1 MLVIIYSREDL
12 VNPVEST
19 VIDCNA
25 DTTISDLLAHN
36 CPKYSA
42 SVRPFLSAYA
52 NREFV
57 PYEDWSSFKLG
68 KTSELM
74 FVIEAGASLTAGA
87 IIAIISAVMAV
98 ASVVYSLI
106 SMHRLDSAST
116 GNTKTGSTI
125 YDINAQGNKVK
136 LQQVIPENF
145 GLFKKFPDY
154 LCDRHTFYRNN
165 QFFVDLVLCQG
176 RGYYQHSPTHD
187 DIYIANT
194 PLSEFDDGSVQVRVY
209 DPSTVIT
216 AQNSIEEGC
225 WCGWYSSIEVT
236 SQGKT
241 LEGAVEQAEST
252 DSATYETILGDDEV
266 TCYKT
271 TYQVTGGIGGCSG
284 GGGSSTIP
292 IRKPYSLPWDVGA
305 YINISG
311 TPRVRKVGTENEDYS
326 TEVNNDTVT
335 LYIDKAD
342 NITNLNWLRARVTE
356 IDPDTEEE
364 VIVSAGDTIRVT
376 YERHAVV
383 TYMSRPYGSQGPR
396 RVTAENVNTENFD
409 AEILAI
415 SVSGDLL
422 TITVSAQEANIP
434 QYPNYPSVDA
444 ISIIEQYKTDKITV
458 YQPLPADYTYDSDD
472 GIYRIVSKS
481 GAVTTLV
488 RVTSSYAVDP
498 NWEGFWAQ
506 GFSTNDIK
514 YTINDA
520 SSSTAGT
527 WVGPYRACPVGAVSN
542 KFEVDIMFPQGIGT
556 LNNSG
561 GINNRTIKIE
571 VQYREAGSSDEW
583 ESQEFQWTNN
593 TNDEL
598 AYTLS
603 IDTADAGNYE
613 FRIKNL
619 SNNDENIQALQTVK
633 WVGLKSRITDK
644 NQYDDITVI
653 ICRFK
658 GTETLSELSQNQ
670 LWTLW
675 TRKLPA
681 LDTADEH
688 LNDPNYMTATRE
700 IAPVIKYICDN
711 SKYKGIVDIESL
723 TEYDSYWR
731 SKGMKLDGTL
741 DDDNT
746 LLEALRDVLKAG
758 FSGLTV
764 YDNRLSFCK
773 LHKQGANEPL
783 VQIFTPQNLTE
794 SPKSTITLRRDD
806 SVNEVVVEFIDPTTY
821 KTATRYVHLDDN
833 GEAVVT
839 LYPTSNAQ
847 ETLNAFGVVQEN
859 VAIAMGLRRLR
870 YLTYTNTKY
879 EIRTEMDGLN
889 CKYNDLVGLVLDHN
903 LSNVSGRIL
912 GTNQSSITVDRE
924 IPVELSGGVIYIR
937 KMDGTMF
944 QTTYRRID
952 SRTLELDEQ
961 LPFEWSD
968 DYGTI
973 MEYPFFAIGEL
984 VKCWVSNVKPSDK
997 NCTLE
1002 LVNYDERVFADD
1014 L

>member
-12 VNPVEST
+12 SNPVEST
-19 VIDCNA
+19 IIECNA
-25 DTTISDLLAHN
+25 DTTISDLLLQN

-42 SVRPFLSAYA
+42 SIRPFLSAYA

-57 PYEDWSSFKLG
+57 PYEDWSSFKLS

-87 IIAIISAVMAV
+87 IIAIISAVIAV
-98 ASVVYSLI
+98 ASVAYSLI
-106 SMHRLDSAST
+106 AMHRLDSPST

-125 YDINAQGNKVK
+125 YDVNAQGNKVK

-165 QFFVDLVLCQG
+165 KFFIDLVLCQG
-176 RGYYQHSPTHD
+176 RGYYQHSQTHN

-216 AQNSIEEGC
+216 AQNSIEDGC

-252 DSATYETILGDDEV
+252 DSATYETTLGDDHV

-271 TYQVTGGIGGCSG
+271 TYQMTGSVGCSG
-284 GGGSSTIP
+284 DNRAYIP
-292 IRKPYSLPWDVGA
+292 IRKPYSLPWDVGS
-305 YINISG
+305 YVKITN
-311 TPRVRKVGTENEDYS
+311 TPRVRKVGDENDNYS
-326 TEVNNDTVT
+326 TEINNDTVI
-335 LYIDKAD
+335 LYIDKSS
-342 NITNLNWLRARVTE
+342 NITDLKWLRARVTE

-364 VIVSAGDTIRVT
+364 IIKSAGDIIRVT
-376 YERHAVV
+376 YERHAIINYLSQPV
-383 TYMSRPYGSQGPR
+383 GSQGPSI
-396 RVTAENVNTENFD
+396 VTAENVNTENFD

-415 SVSGDLL
+415 SMSDNLL
-422 TITVSAQEANIP
+422 TITLSSQEATVP
-434 QYPNYPSVDA
+434 QYPDYPSVSA
-444 ISIIEQYKTDKITV
+444 HTIIEQHKSDTITV
-458 YQPLPADYTYDSDD
+458 YQPLPADYTYESDD
-472 GIYRIVSKS
+472 GMYRIDSKS
-481 GAVTTLV
+481 DATTYLT
-488 RVTSSYAVDP
+488 RVTSSYATDP
-498 NWEGFWAQ
+498 NWEGFWSQ
-506 GFSTNDIK
+506 GLVTTDVVYSLDN
-514 YTINDA
+514 A
-520 SSSTAGT
+520 SSSSAGA

-561 GINNRTIKIE
+561 GIDTRTIAIE
-571 VQYREAGSSDEW
+571 IQYREADSSDAW
-583 ESQEFQWTNN
+583 KSVDYSWSNN

-598 AYTLS
+598 AYTIS
-603 IDTADAGNYE
+603 IDTETSGNYE
-613 FRIKNL
+613 FRIKNM

-644 NQYDDITVI
+644 NQYDDMTVI

-658 GTETLSELSQNQ
+658 GTETLSEMSQNQ
-670 LWTLW
+670 IWTLW

-681 LDTADEH
+681 LDVADKN
-688 LNDPNYMTATRE
+688 LNDPNYMTATRD
-700 IAPVIKYICDN
+700 IAPVVKYICDN
-711 SKYKGIVDIESL
+711 SKYKGIIDMDSL
-723 TEYDSYWR
+723 REYDTYWR

-764 YDNRLSFCK
+764 YDNKLSFCK
-773 LHKQGANEPL
+773 LHKQGVNEPL

-806 SVNEVVVEFIDPTTY
+806 SVNEVVIEFIDPTTY

-889 CKYNDLVGLVLDHN
+889 CKYNDLVGVVLDHN

-912 GTNQSSITVDRE
+912 GTNQSTITVDRE
-924 IPVELSGGVIYIR
+924 IPVELSGGIIYIR
-937 KMDGTMF
+937 KMDGSIF
-944 QTTYRRID
+944 QTTYRRVD
-952 SRTLELDEQ
+952 SRNLELNEQ

-1002 LVNYDERVFADD
+1002 LVNYDERVFNDD

>member
-25 DTTISDLLAHN
+25 DTTISDLLLQN

-57 PYEDWSSFKLG
+57 HYENWSSFKLG

-116 GNTKTGSTI
+116 GNTKSGSTI

-176 RGYYQHSPTHD
+176 RGYYHHSQTHN

-216 AQNSIEEGC
+216 AQNSIEDGC

-241 LEGAVEQAEST
+241 LEGVIEQTDST
-252 DSATYETILGDDEV
+252 DSVSYDSTLGNTDT

-271 TYQVTGGIGGCSG
+271 TYQRTGGFDCAGGGIGS
-284 GGGSSTIP
+284 IP
-292 IRKPYSLPWDVGA
+292 IRKPYALPWDIGS
-305 YINISG
+305 YINITG
-311 TPRVRKVGTENEDYS
+311 TLSVRKVGSENADYS
-326 TEVNNDTVT
+326 TEINNDTVT
-335 LYIDKAD
+335 LYIDKTS

-356 IDPDTEEE
+356 IDSDTEEE

-376 YERHAVV
+376 YERHAVR
-383 TYMSRPYGSQGPR
+383 TYMRRPYGSTGSR
-396 RVTAENVNTENFD
+396 RFTAENINTENFD
-409 AEILAI
+409 AEILVI
-415 SVSGDLL
+415 SMSGELL
-422 TITVSAQEANIP
+422 TIVVSAQEANIP
-434 QYPNYPSVDA
+434 EYPEYPSVDA
-444 ISIIEQYKTDKITV
+444 ISIIEDYQTDKITV
-458 YQPLPADYTYDSDD
+458 YEPLPADYTYDSDD
-472 GIYRIVSKS
+472 GIYRIDGKNE
-481 GAVTTLV
+481 AITTLT
-488 RVTSSYAVDP
+488 RVTSSYVVDP
-498 NWEGFWAQ
+498 NWEGFWSQ
-506 GFSTNDIK
+506 GFSTNLIR

-520 SSSTAGT
+520 SSSSAGS

-542 KFEVDIMFPQGIGT
+542 RFEVDIRFTQGIGN

-561 GINNRTIKIE
+561 GIDSRTIDIE
-571 VQYREAGSSDEW
+571 VQYREADSNDEW
-583 ESQEFQWTNN
+583 TSEEYQWTNN

-603 IDTADAGNYE
+603 IDTAEAGNYE

-619 SNNDENIQALQTVK
+619 STNDENMQALQTVK

-644 NQYDDITVI
+644 NQYDDMTVI

-670 LWTLW
+670 IWTLW
-675 TRKLPA
+675 NRKLPA

-700 IAPVIKYICDN
+700 IAPVVKYICDN
-711 SKYKGIVDIESL
+711 SKYKGIIDMDSL
-723 TEYDSYWR
+723 REYDSYWR

-773 LHKQGANEPL
+773 LHKQGVNEPL

-794 SPKSTITLRRDD
+794 SSKSTITLRRDD

-847 ETLNAFGVVQEN
+847 ETMNAFGVVQDN

-912 GTNQSSITVDRE
+912 GTNQSTITVDRE

-937 KMDGTMF
+937 KMDGTIF
-944 QTTYRRID
+944 QTTYTRID
-952 SRTLELDEQ
+952 SRNLELSEP

-984 VKCWVSNVKPSDK
+984 VKCWISNVKPSDK

-1002 LVNYDERVFADD
+1002 LVNYDERIFADD